1 VEDCATDILV
11 PKYFKTLSIQVIF
24 KNQNSTRFQVIG
36 ITRMNKPIQPHLIHS
51 KTVNQSC
58 WR

>member
-1 VEDCATDILV
+1 MEDCATDILV
-11 PKYFKTLSIQVIF
+11 PKYLKTLSIQVIL

-36 ITRMNKPIQPHLIHS
+36 ITRRIKHIQPHLIHS

-58 WR
+58 RR